1 MSNANYPESVSVAV
15 MSGGTNA
22 EEGPISVA
30 ELARSIKGVFTLS
43 PILRWSGFDQG

>member
-15 MSGGTNA
+15 ISRSTNA
-22 EEGPISVA
+22 DEGPISVA
-30 ELARSIKGVFTLS
+30 DPAHSIKGVFTLS